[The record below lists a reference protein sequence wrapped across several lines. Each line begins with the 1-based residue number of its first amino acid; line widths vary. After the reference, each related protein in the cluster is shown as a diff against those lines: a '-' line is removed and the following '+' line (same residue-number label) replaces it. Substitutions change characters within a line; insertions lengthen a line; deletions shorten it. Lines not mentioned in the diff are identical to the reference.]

1 MAQEQIDDDQPN
13 PRDTWQHIGT
23 QLHAGYIG
31 HVVTEV
37 LDEIT
42 KDFIANTTMTKK
54 LIRYFAGTY
63 YTDSQRRQAEVAMYN
78 LAVEREEITERM
90 RSALAIVPD
99 LLHPVTV
106 DHT

>member
-1 MAQEQIDDDQPN
+1 MIQEEADEDQPN
-13 PRDTWQHIGT
+13 PRDTWPHIGN
-23 QLHAGYIG
+23 QMHSGYVG

-37 LDEIT
+37 IEEIT
-42 KDFIANTTMTKK
+42 KDFIANATMTKK

-63 YTDSQRRQAEVAMYN
+63 YTDSQRRHAEVAMYN
-78 LAVEREEITERM
+78 LAVEREEIAERM
-90 RSALAIVPD
+90 RNALSIVPE

>member
-1 MAQEQIDDDQPN
+1 MIQEHANEDPPN
-13 PRDTWQHIGT
+13 PRDTWEHVGAQMHS
-23 QLHAGYIG
+23 GYVG
-31 HVVTEV
+31 HVITEV

-42 KDFIANTTMTKK
+42 KDFVANASMTKK

-78 LAVEREEITERM
+78 LEVERWKIVERM
-90 RSALAIVPD
+90 QNALSMAPSLLYPVAI
-99 LLHPVTV
+99 